1 MKRKPAE
8 ALSRFWATDR
18 GLSILLGFLVVAIF
32 LLPLLRDIRPLRRVV
47 RDVTFSL
54 LLISGAG
61 AVSERRPTF
70 LLISVVATVAL
81 LVRWLS
87 WLAPSDVLEQWRA
100 VSLLASL
107 GLLSLVVLAQVF
119 RKGPVTLHRVRGAIA
134 AYLLLGLTWGVA
146 YELVALTRP
155 GAFAGPGAE
164 VAASESWLY
173 YYSFVTLTTVGYGD
187 VTPIHCSRSLACHA
201 RSAHWT
207 ALPCN
212 PARPACLP

>member
-1 MKRKPAE
+1 M
-8 ALSRFWATDR
+8 
-18 GLSILLGFLVVAIF
+18 
-32 LLPLLRDIRPLRRVV
+32 
-47 RDVTFSL
+47 
-54 LLISGAG
+54 
-61 AVSERRPTF
+61 SERRPTF

-173 YYSFVTLTTVGYGD
+173 YSFVTLTTVGYGD
-187 VTPIHCSRSLACHA
+187 VTPIHAVARSLAMLEALTGQLYPAILLA
-201 RSAHWT
+201 RLVS
-207 ALPCN
+207 LEVES
-212 PARPACLP
+212 RRQG

>member
-18 GLSILLGFLVVAIF
+18 GLSILLGFLVVAVF
-32 LLPLLRDIRPLRRVV
+32 LLPLLRDIGPLRRVV

-70 LLISVVATVAL
+70 LLISVVATAAL

-134 AYLLLGLTWGVA
+134 AYLLLGLTWGFA
-146 YELVALTRP
+146 YELVALTQP
-155 GAFAGPGAE
+155 GAFAGPGVE
-164 VAASESWLY
+164 VAASEIVAILQFCDAHHCRLRRRHAHS
-173 YYSFVTLTTVGYGD
+173 
-187 VTPIHCSRSLACHA
+187 CSRSLACHA
-201 RSAHWT
+201 RSVDWT